1 MLYRWPLEG
10 WVAGRVR
17 RVCRRGGFS
26 HVVGYASS
34 ESQSPLGA
42 VVVDSLLDAASHGPA
57 GRCVH
62 LLVPA
67 GRHVGPALR
76 RAGV

>member
-1 MLYRWPLEG
+1 MFHIFSSLEG
-10 WVAGRVR
+10 WVGGRVR
-17 RVCRRGGFS
+17 RVCRRAGFS

-34 ESQSPLGA
+34 SSLGA
-42 VVVDSLLDAASHGPA
+42 GEVDTLLDAASHGPA
-57 GRCVH
+57 GRWH

-67 GRHVGPALR
+67 GRLARPARR